1 MREVS
6 HGKIDAKDSEQDI
19 RKKVCTLRS
28 AESRYGMREVS
39 HGKIDAKD
47 SAEQL
52 DLKKSPKKE
61 GRFSQSDLLTIL
73 KMNFYN
79 YFLSSFTSS
88 KSTSVTSLSALPASP
103 AFPASAFG

>member
-1 MREVS
+1 MS
-6 HGKIDAKDSEQDI
+6 
-19 RKKVCTLRS
+19 S

-39 HGKIDAKD
+39 HGKIDAKE

-52 DLKKSPKKE
+52 IKKKKNHPKKE